1 MTSEER
7 FKKIG
12 GNLLVQSEL
21 VARFERKVDAWIG
34 QAEGR
39 ITQNERNVTQLQAMW
54 QGVMERWDR
63 FLQGREGDGHNAG

>member
-7 FKKIG
+7 FKKIE

-21 VARFERKVDAWIG
+21 VARFERKVDAWIEP
-34 QAEGR
+34 AEGR
-39 ITQNERNVTQLQAMW
+39 ITNEGNIAQLQAMW